1 VREQREG
8 GRGEIMICGAHG
20 HIKNAVFLRKK
31 KASARPEVS
40 KIKLNRRRR
49 EGRGGGGEKGEKRV
63 VGEERERVEKGGGR
77 KRDRERDRES
87 TPSGRS
93 RKVFCSSCGNMA
105 VSASLVELKTFL
117 YRPIGVDCFSHLML

>member
-49 EGRGGGGEKGEKRV
+49 EGRGG
-63 VGEERERVEKGGGR
+63 EERRGRREWWGKRERESGEGGGR